1 MRSIGE
7 LARASGLTVSALRF
21 YDRSGVL
28 VPALVDPV
36 TGYRW
41 YADDQVLPARL
52 VAGLRRVGMPLA
64 EIAAAVRHRAEP
76 AVVGRLLDAHLRRLE
91 DGLTDARRE
100 LSRVRAMIDHE
111 EHPMTTRL
119 VLSRADLAAAID
131 AVRFAVG
138 TDPELPVLSGVLFDV
153 AADGV
158 RLVATDRHRMAVA
171 RVPGAVDG
179 PVRRLLAPVA
189 LVDAVRELLGGSTG
203 DGRELLGGTGDG
215 RGLLGGTGDG
225 RALPGGTG
233 DVGAVPGGTGDGVR
247 ELSGVDGGA
256 DAHLRLDGAGL
267 TVTVAGRE
275 VGGAALP
282 DEFPDYQR
290 LLGTRVPAYR
300 ITVDVPALRAQVAGR
315 PPARVLRHEG
325 VDVPVTVLGL
335 DDAGGLRVLDGAALA
350 DAAPDAVRLGVN
362 GRYLLDALDAGD
374 RGQLLL
380 ELDGPIAPLAV
391 RRPDDADAYSILMPV
406 RL

>member
-1 MRSIGE
+1 MESELRSIGE

-28 VPALVDPV
+28 VPALVDPT

-41 YADDQVLPARL
+41 YADEQVVPARL

-91 DGLTDARRE
+91 DGLADARRE
-100 LSRVRAMIDHE
+100 LSRVRALIDHE

-171 RVPGAVDG
+171 RVPGEVDG
-179 PVRRLLAPVA
+179 PARRLLAPVA
-189 LVDAVRELLGGSTG
+189 LVDAVRELLGGDSDVRTP
-203 DGRELLGGTGDG
+203 LGGTE
-215 RGLLGGTGDG
+215 GGGP
-225 RALPGGTG
+225 AP
-233 DVGAVPGGTGDGVR
+233 
-247 ELSGVDGGA
+247 LSGDGGA
-256 DAHLRLDGAGL
+256 DAHLRLDGDGL
-267 TVTVAGRE
+267 TVTAGGRE

-325 VDVPVTVLGL
+325 VDVPVTVLGM
-335 DDAGGLRVLDGAALA
+335 DDAGGLRVLDDAALA

-391 RRPDDADAYSILMPV
+391 RRPDDAEAYSILMPI

>member
-100 LSRVRAMIDHE
+100 LSRVRALIDHE

-179 PVRRLLAPVA
+179 PTRRLLAPVD
-189 LVDAVRELLGGSTG
+189 LIDA
-203 DGRELLGGTGDG
+203 
-215 RGLLGGTGDG
+215 
-225 RALPGGTG
+225 
-233 DVGAVPGGTGDGVR
+233 VR

-256 DAHLRLDGAGL
+256 DAHLRLDGDGL

-335 DDAGGLRVLDGAALA
+335 DDAGGLRVLDDAALADAALA

-391 RRPDDADAYSILMPV
+391 RRPDDADAYSILMPI

>member
-41 YADDQVLPARL
+41 YADDQVVPARL

-91 DGLTDARRE
+91 NGLADARRE
-100 LSRVRAMIDHE
+100 LSRVRALIDHE

-153 AADGV
+153 ATDGV

-179 PVRRLLAPVA
+179 PTRRLLAPVA
-189 LVDAVRELLGGSTG
+189 LVDAVRELLGGTG
-203 DGRELLGGTGDG
+203 DGRAPLGGTGDG
-215 RGLLGGTGDG
+215 
-225 RALPGGTG
+225 
-233 DVGAVPGGTGDGVR
+233 GAVPGSAGDAGRV
-247 ELSGVDGGA
+247 LSGGGGG
-256 DAHLRLDGAGL
+256 DAHLRLDGDGL

-335 DDAGGLRVLDGAALA
+335 DDAGGLRVLDDAAPA

-380 ELDGPIAPLAV
+380 ELDGPISPLAV
-391 RRPDDADAYSILMPV
+391 RRPDDADAYSILMPI